1 MTTSEPP
8 VDRPPAQPP
17 AGALMDPEDPA
28 RKAHT
33 PTTPPGSSADSPPSA
48 GAADQPAAERPIPE
62 QPAAERP
69 ASDQPMSDQPMSD
82 QRASDQRAS
91 DQWASER
98 LDAEP
103 GAAASP
109 DSPAPPDSPAR
120 ELRVAVTVADFDAAV
135 RFYRD
140 ALGLPVIEAW
150 DHPHD
155 RRGVILAA
163 GQATLELLSTA
174 QTQLVDQVETATPQ
188 ADAAQSTDGAQ
199 RGGSAPLPADE
210 LRGGAD
216 PGRVRPAPPVR
227 LAIEVDDSAAAAEA
241 LVASGAEHL
250 GGPVVTPWQHRNVR
264 LLAPDGMQLTLFTVL
279 DTDPGA
285 DPSEGSTP

>member
-1 MTTSEPP
+1 
-8 VDRPPAQPP
+8 
-17 AGALMDPEDPA
+17 MDPEDPA

-48 GAADQPAAERPIPE
+48 GAADQPAAERSIPD

-69 ASDQPMSDQPMSD
+69 VSEQPASE
-82 QRASDQRAS
+82 QRASEQRAS
-91 DQWASER
+91 EQLYAD
-98 LDAEP
+98 P

-109 DSPAPPDSPAR
+109 DSPAPPNSAAPPDSPAR
-120 ELRVAVTVADFDAAV
+120 ELRVAVTVDDFDAAV

-150 DHPHD
+150 DQPHD

-188 ADAAQSTDGAQ
+188 ADAAQSTDGTQGA
-199 RGGSAPLPADE
+199 GSAPRPADE

-227 LAIEVDDSAAAAEA
+227 LAIEVDDSATAAEA

-279 DTDPGA
+279 DTDSGA
-285 DPSEGSTP
+285 DPSEESTP